1 MHVQKIIK
9 RWRKKKRKL
18 LFLSTVGNKLIPTS
32 WEPMGAGETPSL
44 FPGKLNPFSSSS
56 SLLSPALLCLSLALS
71 LSCLYC
77 LPLFFPVFTFASLSF
92 SFSFYHHT
100 SLFPLCLS
108 PDFSLS
114 LSLLFSVYPSTLL
127 PPSPSF
133 SRHPTSL
140 CLLSVCLLS
149 FFLSPFLYHPTSLSP
164 FSISLSL
171 LVPCFFSD
179 VFRRREMWRWLT
191 VTLLPWQ

>member
-1 MHVQKIIK
+1 
-9 RWRKKKRKL
+9 
-18 LFLSTVGNKLIPTS
+18 
-32 WEPMGAGETPSL
+32 MGAGETPSL

-71 LSCLYC
+71 LFPVYIVSHSSFLSSH
-77 LPLFFPVFTFASLSF
+77 LPL
-92 SFSFYHHT
+92 
-100 SLFPLCLS
+100 S
-108 PDFSLS
+108 PFLS
-114 LSLLFSVYPSTLL
+114 LSITIRLSFLSVCLPTSPSRCLFFSVYPSTLL

-171 LVPCFFSD
+171 SSCSMF
-179 VFRRREMWRWLT
+179 
-191 VTLLPWQ
+191 LLGCV